1 MKVIEDEYTYFQKK
15 PIMEQLLSID
25 LLRRL
30 KLNGYTALIP
40 KAKRNNTQVFAISNY
55 PVEELKSNA
64 KEAPLH
70 EDNVLAI
77 EDLLLH
83 EDELT
88 LEGIVVLPDED
99 LSSAL

>member
-1 MKVIEDEYTYFQKK
+1 
-15 PIMEQLLSID
+15 MEQLLSVD

-55 PVEELKSNA
+55 PVEELKGNA
-64 KEAPLH
+64 QEAPMH

-83 EDELT
+83 EDELS
-88 LEGIVVLPDED
+88 LEGIVILPDED

>member
-1 MKVIEDEYTYFQKK
+1 
-15 PIMEQLLSID
+15 MEQSLSID

-40 KAKRNNTQVFAISNY
+40 KAKRNDLQVFAISNY
-55 PVEELKSNA
+55 PVNELQDKDPNA
-64 KEAPLH
+64 PFH
-70 EDNVLAI
+70 EDDILAI
-77 EDLLLH
+77 DELLLH
-83 EDELT
+83 EENLT